1 MGHSSWAFPWESW
14 QTMLHSHSW
23 DLTLWVPV
31 IAEETNRD
39 IEGTKG
45 EGDRDKAEEDCPV

>member
-39 IEGTKG
+39 IRRHKG
-45 EGDRDKAEEDCPV
+45 RRRQR